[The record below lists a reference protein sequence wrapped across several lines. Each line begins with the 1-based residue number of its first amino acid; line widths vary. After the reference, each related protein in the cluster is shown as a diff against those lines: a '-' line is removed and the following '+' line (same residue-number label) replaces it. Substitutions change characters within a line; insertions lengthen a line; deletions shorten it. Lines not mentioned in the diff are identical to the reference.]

1 MKRFLSSV
9 AAVFLFAAV
18 LLYLPG
24 QAEAVPAFARQT
36 GMACNSCHFQHFPS
50 LNAFGRAFKAGG
62 YTMVGGQSLVEGDLL
77 SIPTTLNMS
86 LVTKLRYQKRSGYDD
101 NELNK
106 GELQFPD
113 EAAFLVGGRAGEHV
127 GFLLEAQLANGG
139 AAAFASYKMPIV
151 FDVANVK
158 VSAIPFKTDGLGA
171 SYGLELMNTGAVRH
185 QRPLEHRGDFSAQ
198 QYVDT
203 SGAATGLALVAV
215 DNLWHVNY
223 SAWAPVDGTNASS
236 PYLNY
241 IRAAVTPTVSGWDVA
256 AGVQL
261 WNGTTKQVDSALAPA
276 STTVRTSADAY
287 ALDAQLQGNAG
298 NYPLGVYFSYASA
311 KKSEA
316 GKVPNMF
323 NASVNKAKSAWALAG
338 ELGVIPNRVTVALAY
353 RSGKDGDGN
362 DGPDANGDGF
372 LDGDG
377 KDSQTATT
385 VGVNYNATQNVQVQV
400 NHSRYGGDEKPSA
413 NAGTA
418 GEGDSLTTIMLFSA
432 F

>member
-1 MKRFLSSV
+1 MKRFLLSV

-24 QAEAVPAFARQT
+24 RAEAVPAFARQT

-77 SIPTTLNMS
+77 SIPATLNMS
-86 LVTKLRYQKRSGYDD
+86 LVTKLRYQKSNGT
-101 NELNK
+101 NGALELNK

-127 GFLLEAQLANGG
+127 GVLLEAQLADG
-139 AAAFASYKMPIV
+139 AAATFTSYKMPIV

-256 AGVQL
+256 AGFQL
-261 WNGTTKQVDSALAPA
+261 WNGTTKQVIGTATP
-276 STTVRTSADAY
+276 VRTSADAY

-316 GKVPNMF
+316 DKVPNMF

-385 VGVNYNATQNVQVQV
+385 VGVNYNATQNVQVQL
-400 NHSRYGGDEKPSA
+400 NHSIYSGDEKPTL
-413 NAGTA
+413 GV
-418 GEGDSLTTIMLFSA
+418 GDSLTTIMLFSA

>member
-77 SIPTTLNMS
+77 SIPATLNMS
-86 LVTKLRYQKRSGYDD
+86 LVTKLRYQKKSGYDE
-101 NELNK
+101 NKLNK
-106 GELQFPD
+106 GNLDFPD
-113 EAAFLVGGRAGEHV
+113 EVAFLVGGRAGEHV
-127 GFLLEAQLANGG
+127 GFLLETQLKDSTAS
-139 AAAFASYKMPIV
+139 AFASYKMPVV
-151 FDVANVK
+151 FDVANLK

-171 SYGLELMNTGAVRH
+171 SFGFEVLNTGAVKNI
-185 QRPLEHRGDFSAQ
+185 RPLEHGEDFSAQ
-198 QYVDT
+198 QYVGT

-256 AGVQL
+256 AGFQL
-261 WNGTTKQVDSALAPA
+261 WNGTTKQVIGTATP
-276 STTVRTSADAY
+276 VRTSADAY
-287 ALDAQLQGNAG
+287 AIDAQLQGNAG

-311 KKSEA
+311 KKSDPN
-316 GKVPNMF
+316 KVANMF

-353 RSGKDGDGN
+353 RSGKDGD
-362 DGPDANGDGF
+362 PDS
-372 LDGDG
+372 DG
-377 KDSQTATT
+377 KDSDKATT
-385 VGVNYNATQNVQVQV
+385 VGVNYNATQNVEVQL
-400 NHSRYGGDEKPSA
+400 NYSKYSGDEKPTT
-413 NAGTA
+413 GI
-418 GEGDSLTTIMLFSA
+418 GDSLTSIALFTA

>member
-1 MKRFLSSV
+1 MKKLLSAV

-18 LLYLPG
+18 LVYLPRE
-24 QAEAVPAFARQT
+24 AEAVPAFARQT

-86 LVTKLRYQKRSGYDD
+86 LVTKLRYQKRNGT
-101 NELNK
+101 NGALELNK

-113 EAAFLVGGRAGEHV
+113 EAALLIGGRGGEHV
-127 GFLLEAQLANGG
+127 GFLLEAQLADG
-139 AAAFASYKMPIV
+139 AAATFTSYKMPIV
-151 FDVANVK
+151 FDVANLK

-185 QRPLEHRGDFSAQ
+185 QRPLEHRGDMSAQ

-203 SGAATGLALVAV
+203 SGAATGIALVAV

-223 SAWAPVDGTNASS
+223 SAWTPVDGTNASS

-256 AGVQL
+256 AGVQI
-261 WNGTTKQVDSALAPA
+261 WNGTTKQVDSTNPA
-276 STTVRTSADAY
+276 SPIRTSADAY

-298 NYPLGVYFSYASA
+298 NYPLGAYFSYATA
-311 KKSEA
+311 KKSDPN
-316 GKVPNMF
+316 KVANMF
-323 NASVNKAKSAWALAG
+323 NGSPNKAKSAWALAG

-353 RSGKDGDGN
+353 RSGKDGDPN
-362 DGPDANGDGF
+362 
-372 LDGDG
+372 GDG
-377 KDSQTATT
+377 KDSEKATT
-385 VGVNYNATQNVQVQV
+385 VGVNYNATQNVEVQL
-400 NHSRYGGDEKPSA
+400 NHSIYSGDVKP
-413 NAGTA
+413 TA
-418 GEGDSLTTIMLFSA
+418 GVGDSLTTIILFSA

>member
-1 MKRFLSSV
+1 MKKLLSSV

-24 QAEAVPAFARQT
+24 EAEAVPAFARQT

-86 LVTKLRYQKRSGYDD
+86 LVTKLMYQKRSGYDE

-106 GELQFPD
+106 GVLAFPD
-113 EAAFLVGGRAGEHV
+113 EAALLIGGRGGEHI
-127 GFLLEAQLANGG
+127 GFLLEAQLAKG
-139 AAAFASYKMPIV
+139 ADATFASYKMPIV
-151 FDVANVK
+151 FDVANLK

-256 AGVQL
+256 AGFQL
-261 WNGTTKQVDSALAPA
+261 WNGTTKQVD
-276 STTVRTSADAY
+276 TTNPLSPVRTSADAY

-316 GKVPNMF
+316 DKVSNMF

-353 RSGKDGDGN
+353 RSGKDGD
-362 DGPDANGDGF
+362 PDN
-372 LDGDG
+372 DG
-377 KDSQTATT
+377 KDSDKATT
-385 VGVNYNATQNVQVQV
+385 VGVNYNATQNVQVQL
-400 NHSRYGGDEKPSA
+400 NYSRYGGDEKPTA
-413 NAGTA
+413 NVATA
-418 GEGDSLTTIMLFSA
+418 GEGNSLTSIMLFSG